1 MTTLKLDGY
10 ESALIG
16 HRRLQLGARGVS
28 ASMLYAQG
36 GLYGRVID
44 KPADKAVARGVE
56 IEGDDGRLQAELDR
70 LKVMPALADAL
81 RWARLSGGAG
91 IVIVADDGAVNT
103 PLNPESIGEIAEL
116 RVFDI
121 EDISAD
127 ERRYR
132 DARKANFGMPEF
144 YRVHAGST
152 TFYVHESRLVEVSGD
167 PLPDKL
173 KTRGIPWQGRSA
185 AEQAFPAVMR
195 FHEAARLSVSILQRK
210 QQAIYA
216 MKGLA
221 AAIQGGLEADVQKR
235 ISLVDAVR
243 GVLNTVAI
251 DGEDTYDLKDMNLS
265 GVKDVL
271 QELQVALS
279 AETGIPVTI
288 LFGRSPGGLNA
299 TGDADFDGYYEMIEA
314 AQRTRLKPA
323 LERIISII
331 YAQRSFS
338 KPPEDWTIK
347 WPALES
353 PTDKELAEVRKANAE
368 AEAKEMAALDTAVGL
383 GVVSE
388 EEAREYLTH
397 LERYGLE
404 KDDGP
409 DESAQY
415 AAST

>member
-16 HRRLQLGARGVS
+16 HRRLQMGAGVLS

-81 RWARLSGGAG
+81 RWSRLSGGAG
-91 IVIVADDGAVNT
+91 IVIIADDGAVNT

-127 ERRYR
+127 ERRYSDPR
-132 DARKANFGMPEF
+132 QANFGMPEF
-144 YRVHAGST
+144 YRVHTGSA
-152 TFYVHESRLVEVSGD
+152 TFVVHESRLVEVGGD
-167 PLPDKL
+167 PLPAKL
-173 KTRGIPWQGRSA
+173 KTRGIPWQGRSV
-185 AEQAFPAVMR
+185 AEMAFPAVMR
-195 FHEAARLSVSILQRK
+195 FQEGVRLAVSILQRK
-210 QQAIYA
+210 QQAVYG

-221 AAIQGGLEADVQKR
+221 DMIQNDLEPVVQKR
-235 ISLVDAVR
+235 INLVDAVR

-251 DGEDTYDLKDMNLS
+251 DSEDEYDIKDMNLS

-271 QELQVALS
+271 QELQVACS
-279 AETGIPVTI
+279 ADTGMPVTI

-299 TGDADFDGYYEMIEA
+299 TGDADFDGYHEMIEG
-314 AQRTRLKPA
+314 AQRTRLTPA
-323 LERIISII
+323 LERIVSLI

-338 KPPEDWTIK
+338 NPPEDWSIK

-353 PTDKELAEVRKANAE
+353 PTDKESAEVRKTNAE
-368 AEAKEMAALDTAVGL
+368 AEAREMEALDKAVGL
-383 GVVSE
+383 GLVSE
-388 EEAREYLTH
+388 EEAREYLTE

-409 DESAQY
+409 DNSAQY
-415 AAST
+415 AAAT